1 MPRPPRAHF
10 PTAAL
15 RRARDILDA
24 AADLAVTAE
33 ELEAATGID
42 RYTLARAFR
51 ARFGTSPHRYL
62 VGRRLCT
69 VRAEIAAGLPL
80 AEAAAAGGFA
90 DQSHMTRHFKA
101 RFGITPG
108 RYTRLLR
115 AAG

>member
-1 MPRPPRAHF
+1 
-10 PTAAL
+10 
-15 RRARDILDA
+15 
-24 AADLAVTAE
+24 
-33 ELEAATGID
+33 
-42 RYTLARAFR
+42 
-51 ARFGTSPHRYL
+51 
-62 VGRRLCT
+62 LCT